1 MAEKHFDS
9 YFTLTVPCLCF
20 IQSDH
25 ASITEQYTQG
35 HINLYTV
42 IYNIH
47 SQNSWHETDLAYIS
61 SYPKL
66 YSIPGHSVI

>member
-1 MAEKHFDS
+1 MAGKHFDS
-9 YFTLTVPCLCF
+9 YFTLTVACLYI

-25 ASITEQYTQG
+25 AFITEQYTQG

-47 SQNSWHETDLAYIS
+47 SQNSRHETDLTYIS
-61 SYPKL
+61 SDPIL